1 MKALRRII
9 GAVLVVAAGVI
20 VYDFGLRDSVIG
32 QTLPLLLLLGGQVL
46 VGVLVGQLVRSWS
59 AIAVGPVAFVA
70 VYLAAA
76 LLPSTGPLAGILLV
90 AGDDTTV
97 GELAGG
103 SAVLGTIFLLTLLC
117 SLLALGIA
125 IGTTRGIRLQQHAT
139 PHRVRALP
147 LEVAMADFA
156 HIEHIEHIATVPAHD
171 ATPEPF
177 ELVHR

>member
-1 MKALRRII
+1 MKALRRIV
-9 GAVLVVAAGVI
+9 GAALVIAVGVI
-20 VYDFGLRDSVIG
+20 IYDFGLRDGVMG

-59 AIAVGPVAFVA
+59 AVVVGPVAFVA

-76 LLPSTGPLAGILLV
+76 LLPSTGPMAGILLV
-90 AGDDTTV
+90 ASGDTTS

-103 SAVLGTIFLLTLLC
+103 SPVLGTVFLLTMLC

-125 IGTTRGIRLQQHAT
+125 IGTTRGIRLQRRAT
-139 PHRVRALP
+139 SRRVRTLP
-147 LEVAMADFA
+147 LDVAMADLA
-156 HIEHIEHIATVPAHD
+156 HIEHSGPTYAPD
-171 ATPEPF
+171 SMREPL